1 MKAVVFDC
9 DGVLINSEELCLD
22 VELECLAEI
31 GLIFQ
36 RHEYVSRFM
45 GMTSADFYAALD
57 GDLRTLYGR
66 ALPETFP
73 GILHERTWAVVETS
87 LACIPGAPETVRA
100 LGNIPK
106 AVASGSNPERL
117 RIKLHQVGLFD
128 DFAPHIYSAQDMPRG
143 KPAPDVYLHAAKQL
157 GVDPTACLA
166 VEDSANGVTSAR
178 AAGMVVVGFT
188 GGGHCP
194 PQQGEA
200 LRGAGATHIAADM
213 DQLLAILRGAL

>member
-22 VELECLAEI
+22 VELACLNEI
-31 GLIFQ
+31 GLAFE

-57 GDLRTLYGR
+57 GDLRAKFGR
-66 ALPETFP
+66 PLPETFP
-73 GILHERTWAVVETS
+73 GLLHERTWALVETS
-87 LACIPGAPETVRA
+87 LACIPGAPETVQA
-100 LGNIPK
+100 LTVPM

-117 RIKLHQVGLFD
+117 VIKLRKVGLFD
-128 DFAPHIYSAQDMPRG
+128 RFAPHIYSAQDMPRG

-157 GVDPTACLA
+157 GVDPAACIA

-194 PQQGEA
+194 PRQGEL
-200 LRGAGATHIAADM
+200 LRGVGASHIAADM